1 MMARPRASPPR
12 QPCRSLHS
20 RRLSFRGFR
29 GFRWFFLDAK
39 PCIKALLPCLS
50 RRYVV
55 GGRSPL
61 VPFFRLESLFSSEHL
76 GTRLAERTWIC
87 WTHPSLLAKCNV
99 RLPEMLVCDSRSQ
112 VV

>member
-1 MMARPRASPPR
+1 MDRPRAPR
-12 QPCRSLHS
+12 PSAPGKNADPHPTMDRPRAPTQY
-20 RRLSFRGFR
+20 
-29 GFRWFFLDAK
+29 AK
-39 PCIKALLPCLS
+39 PCIKALLPCPS

-87 WTHPSLLAKCNV
+87 WTHPLLLAKCNV

>member
-1 MMARPRASPPR
+1 MVTDASVCSVLSFHAPGRNADPTPTVDRPLSW
-12 QPCRSLHS
+12 RSLAH
-20 RRLSFRGFR
+20 
-29 GFRWFFLDAK
+29 
-39 PCIKALLPCLS
+39 CIKALLPCLS

-61 VPFFRLESLFSSEHL
+61 VPFFRHESLFPSEHL
-76 GTRLAERTWIC
+76 GARLAERTWIY
-87 WTHPSLLAKCNV
+87 WTHPLLLAKCKV